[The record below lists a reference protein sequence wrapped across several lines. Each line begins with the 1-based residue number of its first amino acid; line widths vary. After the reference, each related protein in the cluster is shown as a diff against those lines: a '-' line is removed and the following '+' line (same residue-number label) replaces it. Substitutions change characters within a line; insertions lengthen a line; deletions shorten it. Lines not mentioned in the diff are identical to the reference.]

1 MFFVSTELIDLFL
14 CGLAGFLLLLG
25 ASEAWWWGADLTGRA
40 RSITDVTV
48 MDGSRDA
55 IVLLQVNLQQI
66 EVKILTFITFELESR
81 HNDSQV
87 IPRFKGSS
95 SDKLHIS
102 LMSNK

>member
-1 MFFVSTELIDLFL
+1 MQNRTKNLHKVSIFINIHIKTVFFFNRINDDLFL

-55 IVLLQVNLQQI
+55 IVLLQVNLQ
-66 EVKILTFITFELESR
+66 K
-81 HNDSQV
+81 
-87 IPRFKGSS
+87 
-95 SDKLHIS
+95 
-102 LMSNK
+102 